1 MRNILYILIS
11 LFYFSCSSDDCPSE
25 MVININDPASVEAA
39 EDCGLSPA
47 EPLGENLWLW
57 AY

>member
-25 MVININDPASVEAA
+25 MVVDINDPASVEAA

-47 EPLGENLWLW
+47 EPLGENL
-57 AY
+57 